1 MGFAPD
7 LHEALVKQRIRIDP
21 RASVYFLAEEEGF
34 EPPNESP
41 R

>member
-1 MGFAPD
+1 MHISCTKRAVWNIAGCGRA
-7 LHEALVKQRIRIDP
+7 IRK
-21 RASVYFLAEEEGF
+21 VLKTLAEEEGF